1 MCMNAFQERKK
12 KYLPKKLFSLE
23 KGNIAYDCCFCLLTD
38 KYHGVILLPEGLI
51 ESIPEVHA
59 LLQVT
64 WHT

>member
-1 MCMNAFQERKK
+1 MTAV
-12 KYLPKKLFSLE
+12 L
-23 KGNIAYDCCFCLLTD
+23 ALLTG

-64 WHT
+64 WCAY